1 MMVEL
6 NKAEIDAILSS
17 LQLLSKQN
25 QVIMEDCLSISI
37 NQLYNK
43 LTSIQEQL
51 YLKAK
56 LSRLEQPNNPQYTD
70 NELEAMTYENENQSR
85 E

>member
-25 QVIMEDCLSISI
+25 QVIMEDCLSIST

-70 NELEAMTYENENQSR
+70 EEIEAMTYENENQSS
-85 E
+85 